1 MEERGGRWAERRK
14 MELTELRKDISS
26 QEEIRSP
33 SIPSSTISMR
43 QVGRHRKLKE
53 KELQKDT
60 KIAFAKAAEIRV
72 AICRKH
78 PARN

>member
-1 MEERGGRWAERRK
+1 MEERGGPGAERRK

-26 QEEIRSP
+26 QEDIRSR
-33 SIPSSTISMR
+33 SITSTISMR

-60 KIAFAKAAEIRV
+60 KIAF
-72 AICRKH
+72 CRKH
-78 PARN
+78 PASNFRRKPRHT